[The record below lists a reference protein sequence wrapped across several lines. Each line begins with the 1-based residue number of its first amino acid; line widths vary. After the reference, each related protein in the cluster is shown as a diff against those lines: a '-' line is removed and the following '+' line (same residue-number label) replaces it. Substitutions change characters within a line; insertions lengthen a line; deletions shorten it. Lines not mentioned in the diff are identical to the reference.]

1 MPEHDWIL
9 ERHRMVEEHLR
20 VRGVRDAAVLSAME
34 AVPRERFVPES
45 GRHQAYADAALPIAH
60 GQTISQPYI
69 VAYMTAALNVT
80 PRCRV
85 LEVGTGSG
93 YQTAV
98 LAQLADHVYTIER
111 LDELRALAADTL
123 ADLGITNV
131 TLRGGDG
138 SLGLMEFAPYDR
150 IIVTAGAPRVPPALV
165 DQLVEGGRMVLP
177 VGGMDDQTIVC
188 VERYGGTTIE
198 TPLLACRFVK
208 LIGREGWEE
217 IRPPDDAA

>member
-1 MPEHDWIL
+1 
-9 ERHRMVEEHLR
+9 MVEQHLR
-20 VRGVRDAAVLSAME
+20 ARGVHDAPVLAAME
-34 AVPRERFVPES
+34 SVPRERFLPDSE
-45 GRHQAYADAALPIAH
+45 RHQAYADAALPIAC

-69 VAYMTAALNVT
+69 VAFMTAALNLT
-80 PRCRV
+80 PRCCV

-98 LAQLADHVYTIER
+98 LAQLTAHVYSIER
-111 LDELRALAADTL
+111 LDELRHQAAATL
-123 ADLGITNV
+123 AQLGISNV

-138 SLGLMEFAPYDR
+138 SLGLTEFAPYDR

-177 VGGMDDQTIVC
+177 VGGTNDQTIVC

-217 IRPPDDAA
+217 HRPPDGAA